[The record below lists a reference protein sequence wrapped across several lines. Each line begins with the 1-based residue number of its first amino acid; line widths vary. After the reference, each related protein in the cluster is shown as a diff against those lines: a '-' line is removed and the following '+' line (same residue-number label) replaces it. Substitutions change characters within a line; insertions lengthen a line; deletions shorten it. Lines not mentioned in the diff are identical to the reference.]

1 MTAVTQMTAVA
12 QMAGLVQCL
21 QERWQQVLGVLVA
34 AIVAKL
40 TGQPY
45 GVWYGL
51 GLPGCIGIFVMGFNF
66 PVVRRVYTNAE
77 MRRLQAED
85 V

>member
-34 AIVAKL
+34 AIGIVAIIVK
-40 TGQPY
+40 
-45 GVWYGL
+45 
-51 GLPGCIGIFVMGFNF
+51 
-66 PVVRRVYTNAE
+66 E
-77 MRRLQAED
+77 MLKEKELKKD
-85 V
+85 KYLD